1 MKMGKDI
8 NLNQLSDFLTA
19 AASRLPDN
27 LEKVI
32 KLCCKKVSDDIKYSM
47 DHTERNPD
55 RTYYTNN
62 KTKGHHPSM
71 PGNPPAVD
79 TGNLKNTIKY
89 EVYKDEKEVYGV
101 VGTTQK
107 DPDYGA
113 YLEYGTT
120 KGGWGGK
127 GMAPR
132 PWLKPA
138 MRKNN
143 DFIRLSIAKAVKNTL
158 TGLDK

>member
-1 MKMGKDI
+1 MGKNID
-8 NLNQLSDFLTA
+8 LSKLSDFLGER
-19 AASRLPDN
+19 ASAIYDN
-27 LEKVI
+27 VAEAI
-32 KLCCKKVSDDIKYSM
+32 NLCGKKVSDDIKYSM

-71 PGNPPAVD
+71 PWNPPAPD
-79 TGNLKNTIKY
+79 SGNLKENTIRH
-89 EVYKDEKEVYGV
+89 EVYKNGKEVYGV

-107 DPDYGA
+107 DPDYGL
-113 YLEYGTT
+113 YLEYGTS
-120 KGGWGGK
+120 K
-127 GMAPR
+127 MAPR

-143 DFIRLSIAKAVKNTL
+143 EFIRWAVAKAVKNTL
-158 TGLDK
+158 TGGNE